1 MHQILPARLKPG
13 VTYDSI
19 AAPASATSA
28 EDATSTAV
36 IRGNALIFWDLK
48 VPGKK
53 KKLVD
58 LWTDV
63 ITVLNKADG
72 SYVRTIDVQQNIV
85 DLNVWNGRLA
95 VATPLGVHFLSLD

>member
-1 MHQILPARLKPG
+1 MSAGSMRG
-13 VTYDSI
+13 VRFEKEFGYRAFGGQGMVMGGDHLYL
-19 AAPASATSA
+19 ATHRK
-28 EDATSTAV
+28 
-36 IRGNALIFWDLK
+36 IQ
-48 VPGKK
+48 VPDPTGKK

>member
-1 MHQILPARLKPG
+1 MSAGSMRGVRFEKEFGYRAFGGPG
-13 VTYDSI
+13 MVMGGDHLYL
-19 AAPASATSA
+19 ATHRK
-28 EDATSTAV
+28 
-36 IRGNALIFWDLK
+36 IQ
-48 VPGKK
+48 VPDPTGKK

-72 SYVRTIDVQQNIV
+72 SCVRTIDVQQNIV